1 MILET
6 LKNKLLTLGI
16 PGLLLISFLD
26 SAGVPLPG
34 GADLV
39 VMLLSWQ
46 RPAHL
51 FLIAVVAA
59 LGSVL
64 GSLVLYHIARTK
76 GDAMMSRFP
85 KDKQD
90 RVKEKF
96 RRNDILAVLV
106 AMLAPPPLPTKLF
119 VLVAGA
125 VRMDWRRF
133 VATLFAGRLIRFL
146 GEAYLA
152 VKLGDRTA
160 ETLRQH
166 YPSIAGA
173 LAAAVVLYFLMR
185 RFVQR
190 RPERRGG
197 LSAYDR
203 DADIGSVK
211 PPEAPESD
219 RARVAQAAVR
229 RGGGPGRCG
238 CREYDHHVAVTPVA
252 AHPPAWCA
260 RRAFEIIVAMDRFA
274 LPLAPSRLSTH
285 RQRSTAAENCP
296 CNCPWEAPK
305 QGFQGQRQPTR
316 SICEVKETEG
326 FARTIE
332 DVREADFR
340 LANHRLQPLGHLT
353 AARFLGIRQRAGYGN
368 PDSVVIVPEIVPVT
382 GPIDGNGS
390 ARSYLL
396 APPQK
401 VAVLS

>member
-16 PGLLLISFLD
+16 PGLFLISFLD

-64 GSLVLYHIARTK
+64 GSLVLYYIARTK

-96 RRNDILAVLV
+96 RRNDILALLV
-106 AMLAPPPLPTKLF
+106 AMLGPPPLPTKLF
-119 VLVAGA
+119 VLVAGV

-133 VATLFAGRLIRFL
+133 VAAVFAGRLIRFL
-146 GEAYLA
+146 GEAYIA
-152 VKLGDRTA
+152 VKLGDRA
-160 ETLRQH
+160 VETLKEH

-173 LAAAVVLYFLMR
+173 LAAAVVLYFLLR

-190 RPERRGG
+190 
-197 LSAYDR
+197 
-203 DADIGSVK
+203 VK

-219 RARVAQAAVR
+219 SSDRVER
-229 RGGGPGRCG
+229 K
-238 CREYDHHVAVTPVA
+238 HH
-252 AHPPAWCA
+252 
-260 RRAFEIIVAMDRFA
+260 
-274 LPLAPSRLSTH
+274 
-285 RQRSTAAENCP
+285 
-296 CNCPWEAPK
+296 
-305 QGFQGQRQPTR
+305 G
-316 SICEVKETEG
+316 
-326 FARTIE
+326 
-332 DVREADFR
+332 
-340 LANHRLQPLGHLT
+340 NH
-353 AARFLGIRQRAGYGN
+353 
-368 PDSVVIVPEIVPVT
+368 
-382 GPIDGNGS
+382 
-390 ARSYLL
+390 
-396 APPQK
+396 
-401 VAVLS
+401 